1 VNSTRPYLAGSN
13 MQWPGGLIEMATWVG
28 LPWPSPRLRPAW
40 PAQLSGARTGTL
52 WAKHRTL
59 GADGGAVS
67 DALPVYAV
75 PRGLHRKHER
85 PWGSTPCKVRQS
97 EAHLSGLEARRNGGM
112 AGFKGGSGS
121 PANGG
126 GFSMVLQRSG
136 PSRDVR
142 GRLNRSKTH

>member
-1 VNSTRPYLAGSN
+1 VNTTRPYLAGSN
-13 MQWPGGLIEMATWVG
+13 MQRPGGLIEMATWVG

-85 PWGSTPCKVRQS
+85 P
-97 EAHLSGLEARRNGGM
+97 
-112 AGFKGGSGS
+112 
-121 PANGG
+121 
-126 GFSMVLQRSG
+126 
-136 PSRDVR
+136 
-142 GRLNRSKTH
+142 